1 MIMLDGKKV
10 PEYTAE
16 KFTARNRHY
25 DQFMRENPDADP
37 NAIGIPETRPAYRV
51 VESRTGRVVDD
62 NDGYGYDRKA
72 GAAVR
77 VGRRL
82 KKNAINT

>member
-1 MIMLDGKKV
+1 MIMLDGKRV

-16 KFTARNRHY
+16 KFTARNQHY
-25 DQFMRENPDADP
+25 DQFMQENPDIDP
-37 NAIGIPETRPAYRV
+37 NAIDIPETRPAYRV

-77 VGRRL
+77 VGHRL
-82 KKNAINT
+82 KKNAVNT

>member
-1 MIMLDGKKV
+1 MIMLDGKRV

-16 KFTARNRHY
+16 KFTARNQHY
-25 DQFMRENPDADP
+25 DQFMQENPDIDP
-37 NAIGIPETRPAYRV
+37 NAIDIPETRPAYRV

-72 GAAVR
+72 GAAVH

-82 KKNAINT
+82 KKNAVNT